1 MPKLTFITELN
12 TVNFYKRIRTN
23 KSSNI
28 SHCICVVEFWN
39 QAAKE
44 KKIQYICLA
53 CVAAGPRTR
62 LNHLYRRFRASAT
75 QANICLDINYAGTVS
90 LFFFVQKHSGFKR
103 TILVPSRER
112 GRMRHRIFRALFYRT
127 CYAIIFEDSSWFWQC
142 FLFFNSAYQSKSNNW
157 DLSDFVDWRYYPPPP
172 SPTKPKKLKSWVDSD
187 IDSPLKIMRGVFKAA
202 KTVWV

>member
-39 QAAKE
+39 EAAKE
-44 KKIQYICLA
+44 KKIQY
-53 CVAAGPRTR
+53 
-62 LNHLYRRFRASAT
+62 
-75 QANICLDINYAGTVS
+75 ICLDINYAGTVS

-103 TILVPSRER
+103 MILVPSRER
-112 GRMRHRIFRALFYRT
+112 GRMRHRIFRVLFYRT

-142 FLFFNSAYQSKSNNW
+142 FLFFTQLTNQKVTIGTFQILW
-157 DLSDFVDWRYYPPPP
+157 TGGITPPPP

-187 IDSPLKIMRGVFKAA
+187 IAP
-202 KTVWV
+202 

>member
-44 KKIQYICLA
+44 KKIQYICL
-53 CVAAGPRTR
+53 
-62 LNHLYRRFRASAT
+62 
-75 QANICLDINYAGTVS
+75 DINYAGTVS

-112 GRMRHRIFRALFYRT
+112 GRMRHRIFRVLFYRT

-142 FLFFNSAYQSKSNNW
+142 FLFFHSAYQSKSNNW
-157 DLSDFVDWRYYPPPP
+157 DLSDFVDWRYYPPPLP
-172 SPTKPKKLKSWVDSD
+172 HKTKKTEIMSWQWH
-187 IDSPLKIMRGVFKAA
+187 SPLKIMRDVFKAA

>member
-23 KSSNI
+23 KLSNI

-44 KKIQYICLA
+44 KKIQY
-53 CVAAGPRTR
+53 
-62 LNHLYRRFRASAT
+62 
-75 QANICLDINYAGTVS
+75 ICLDINYAGTVS

-112 GRMRHRIFRALFYRT
+112 GRMRHRIFRVLFYRT

-142 FLFFNSAYQSKSNNW
+142 FLFFHSAYQSKSNNW
-157 DLSDFVDWRYYPPPP
+157 DLSDFVDWRYYPPTPLP
-172 SPTKPKKLKSWVDSD
+172 HKTKKTEIMSWQWH
-187 IDSPLKIMRGVFKAA
+187 SPLKIMRGVFKAA